1 MLTDIASRSSFSSCA
16 LNPRALGTSTL
27 AISSSPPES
36 AAPALATHAT
46 EIQARFTVQEILPAL
61 HASSWVQSR
70 PLSDDGFSDSLAT
83 LALSPGLRLG
93 LHAGG
98 LKISQRGLDSL
109 GLSIQ
114 AAWDLAALNLERAA
128 RTPAGLEFSTR
139 CVTARF
145 GSRIPAGVEIK
156 VRGADAQAWLAHPQT
171 FTILHRH
178 LLRILRAQQLVYL
191 LPDAHSLLAFIDLPA
206 RALSSLAESLPSPC
220 PYPLLWAHGFPQE
233 FRT

>member
-1 MLTDIASRSSFSSCA
+1 MLTDLASRPLPSLAQTQPQFSV
-16 LNPRALGTSTL
+16 RQ
-27 AISSSPPES
+27 I
-36 AAPALATHAT
+36 
-46 EIQARFTVQEILPAL
+46 FPAL
-61 HASSWVQSR
+61 HATSWMKSR

-83 LALSPGLRLG
+83 LALSPELRVGLQ
-93 LHAGG
+93 AGG
-98 LKISQRGLDSL
+98 CKISQRGLDSL

-139 CVTARF
+139 SVSARF
-145 GSRIPAGVEIK
+145 GPRLPAGVEIK

-171 FTILHRH
+171 FTILHHH
-178 LLRILRAQQLVYL
+178 LVRILRAQQLIYL
-191 LPDAHSLLAFIDLPA
+191 LPDSHSLLAFIDVPA
-206 RALSSLAESLPSPC
+206 KALMGFAASLPSPC